1 MGMSK
6 DELNDIRLRYI
17 KEELYILFK
26 KNFYEL
32 ENKGPIT
39 TPIFITYD
47 KFTFEY
53 GYTNI
58 NDTIEPGSDSST
70 SIYEKITIDG
80 EEKKLSNI
88 YSVKQNVEEEIIN
101 KRIMWILERI

>member
-26 KNFYEL
+26 NNFYEL
-32 ENKGPIT
+32 ENKKSIT

-58 NDTIEPGSDSST
+58 NDTIEPDSDSTT

-88 YSVKQNVEEEIIN
+88 YSVKHNVEEEIIN

>member
-26 KNFYEL
+26 NNFYEL

-39 TPIFITYD
+39 TPILITYD

-58 NDTIEPGSDSST
+58 NDTIEPDSDSTT

-88 YSVKQNVEEEIIN
+88 YSVKHNVEEEIIN

>member
-53 GYTNI
+53 GYANI
-58 NDTIEPGSDSST
+58 NNTIQPKSDSST

-80 EEKKLSNI
+80 EGKELNNI
-88 YSVKQNVEEEIIN
+88 YPVKHNVEEDIIN

>member
-17 KEELYILFK
+17 KEELCILFK
-26 KNFYEL
+26 NNFYEL

-39 TPIFITYD
+39 TPILITYD

-58 NDTIEPGSDSST
+58 NDTIEPDSDSTT

-88 YSVKQNVEEEIIN
+88 YSVKHNVEEEIIN

>member
-6 DELNDIRLRYI
+6 DELSDIRLRYI
-17 KEELYILFK
+17 KEELHMLFK
-26 KNFYEL
+26 EKFSELKNNPYST
-32 ENKGPIT
+32 N
-39 TPIFITYD
+39 PIFLTYD

-58 NDTIEPGSDSST
+58 NDTIEPGSDSTT

>member
-6 DELNDIRLRYI
+6 DELNDIKLRYI

-26 KNFYEL
+26 NNFNKL
-32 ENKGPIT
+32 ENKRPTAT
-39 TPIFITYD
+39 TIFITYD

-53 GYTNI
+53 GYTNT
-58 NDTIEPGSDSST
+58 NDPIQSDT
-70 SIYEKITIDG
+70 DGLDSIYEKITIDG
-80 EEKKLSNI
+80 KEKKLSNI
-88 YSVKQNVEEEIIN
+88 YPLKHDVKEEITN

>member
-26 KNFYEL
+26 NNFCEL
-32 ENKGPIT
+32 ENKSSIT
-39 TPIFITYD
+39 TPIFITYN

-53 GYTNI
+53 GYINTNDSI
-58 NDTIEPGSDSST
+58 QPNSDGLT

-80 EEKKLSNI
+80 KEKKLSNI
-88 YSVKQNVEEEIIN
+88 YAVKHNVKDEIIN
-101 KRIMWILERI
+101 KRILWILERI